1 MLRMLIG
8 VFDVI
13 KLLYFPTSWLWS
25 DCLFGAGVT
34 VPAEEAAPGKTQCNR
49 RNRSSLQHDLNKCHT
64 GVKSPSERSV
74 LFDYFGCERA
84 S

>member
-34 VPAEEAAPGKTQCNR
+34 VPAEEAAPGKTQ
-49 RNRSSLQHDLNKCHT
+49 
-64 GVKSPSERSV
+64 
-74 LFDYFGCERA
+74 
-84 S
+84 